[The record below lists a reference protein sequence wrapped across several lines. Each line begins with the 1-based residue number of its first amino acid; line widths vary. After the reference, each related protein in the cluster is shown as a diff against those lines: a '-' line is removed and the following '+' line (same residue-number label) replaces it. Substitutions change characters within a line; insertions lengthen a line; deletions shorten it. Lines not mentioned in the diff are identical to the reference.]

1 MTYMYIIFKCIQ
13 VCIQVYSSVFWGMLI
28 QLLYGLEQTLPNRE
42 NVIERD
48 WYDYVWSLLSKGTYP
63 DSCHSTSIETRS
75 LYSPSF
81 LSLLFGRPK
90 IL

>member
-1 MTYMYIIFKCIQ
+1 MYIIFKCIQ

-48 WYDYVWSLLSKGTYP
+48 WYDYVWSLQSKGTYP
-63 DSCHSTSIETRS
+63 ASCQTTLFETRS
-75 LYSPSF
+75 LYSP
-81 LSLLFGRPK
+81 LCP
-90 IL
+90 